1 MKKILSLFIMTALAA
16 VTLQAQTDSAPDF
29 SAVCSSGQVIYYKV
43 VDYGEVNVWYNND
56 YPEVLGGFVVIPRS
70 VRHDGQ
76 NYVVTGIADEA
87 FANCIRIQGME
98 LPTTMFFIGER
109 AFYRC
114 TDLRFIFMPKT
125 LTYIGASAF
134 EGCTALLDVVMPN
147 SVTEMGAYVFK
158 DCSNVRHFVISH
170 GLEEIPEGT
179 FMNCSSVTDY
189 LIPAAVT
196 TIGCHAFDG
205 YKSLKSITFFGPVP
219 PQPDCE
225 PAFGREI
232 PITVMNKHFAAYKAS
247 YIWGQYTIQAM

>member
-1 MKKILSLFIMTALAA
+1 MKKISTLFLMTVLAFFA
-16 VTLQAQTDSAPDF
+16 VEAQTDNSPDF
-29 SAVCSSGQVIYYKV
+29 SAVCSSGQVIYYKI

-56 YPEVLGGFVVIPRS
+56 YPEVLGGFVVIPRA
-70 VRHDGQ
+70 VKHNGQ

-98 LPTTMFFIGER
+98 LPTTLFFIGER
-109 AFYRC
+109 AFYHC

-134 EGCTALLDVVMPN
+134 EGCTALLDVVMPS
-147 SVTEMGAYVFK
+147 SVTEMGAYAFK

-170 GLEEIPEGT
+170 GLEEIPEGA
-179 FMNCSSVTDY
+179 FLNCSSVTDY
-189 LIPAAVT
+189 LIPSSVI

-205 YKSLKSITFFGPVP
+205 YQKLKSVTFFGSVP

-232 PITVMNKHFAAYKAS
+232 PITVTNKYFPAYKAS
-247 YIWGQYTIQAM
+247 YIWGQYTIKTM

>member
-1 MKKILSLFIMTALAA
+1 MKKIISLFLFAA
-16 VTLQAQTDSAPDF
+16 MASAAIYAQTDTQPDF

-43 VDYGEVNVWYNND
+43 VDYGEVNVWYNSD

-70 VRHDGQ
+70 VKHDGQ

-147 SVTEMGAYVFK
+147 SVTEMGPFTFK

-170 GLEEIPEGT
+170 GLEEIPEGA
-179 FMNCSSVTDY
+179 FQNCSSVTDY
-189 LIPAAVT
+189 LIPASVT
-196 TIGCHAFDG
+196 VLGCHAFDG
-205 YKSLKSITFFGPVP
+205 YEKLKSVTFFGPVP
-219 PQPDCE
+219 PTPDCE

-232 PITVMNKHFAAYKAS
+232 PITVMGKHFAAYKAS
-247 YIWGQYTIQAM
+247 YIWGQYTIQEM

>member
-1 MKKILSLFIMTALAA
+1 MKKLFSFVLFAALA
-16 VTLQAQTDSAPDF
+16 VGTLFAQTDMKPDF

-56 YPEVLGGFVVIPRS
+56 YPEVLGGFVVIPRT
-70 VRHDGQ
+70 VKHDGQ
-76 NYVVTGIADEA
+76 NYMVTGIADEA

-98 LPTTMFFIGER
+98 LPTTLFFIGER

-125 LTYIGASAF
+125 LTYIGSSAF
-134 EGCTALLDVVMPN
+134 EDCTALLDVVMPN
-147 SVTEMGAYVFK
+147 SVTEMGAYAFK

-170 GLEEIPEGT
+170 GLEEIPEGA
-179 FMNCSSVTDY
+179 FQNCSSVTDY
-189 LIPAAVT
+189 LIPASVT

-205 YKSLKSITFFGPVP
+205 YRSLKSVTFFGPVP
-219 PQPDCE
+219 PEPDCE

-232 PITVMNKHFAAYKAS
+232 PITVMSKHFSAYKAS
-247 YIWGQYTIQAM
+247 YIWGQYSIQAM

>member
-1 MKKILSLFIMTALAA
+1 MKKLFSFVLFAALA
-16 VTLQAQTDSAPDF
+16 VGTLFAQTDMKPDF

-56 YPEVLGGFVVIPRS
+56 YPEVLGGFVVIPRT
-70 VRHDGQ
+70 VKHDGQ
-76 NYVVTGIADEA
+76 NYMVTGIADEA

-98 LPTTMFFIGER
+98 LPTTLFFIGER

-125 LTYIGASAF
+125 LTYIGSSAF

-147 SVTEMGAYVFK
+147 SVTEMGAYAFK

-170 GLEEIPEGT
+170 GLEEIPEGA
-179 FMNCSSVTDY
+179 FQNCSSVTDY
-189 LIPAAVT
+189 LIPASVT

-205 YKSLKSITFFGPVP
+205 YRSLKSVTFFGPVP
-219 PQPDCE
+219 PEPDCE

-232 PITVMNKHFAAYKAS
+232 PITVMSKHFSAYKAS
-247 YIWGQYTIQAM
+247 YIWGQYSIQAM